1 MTTTYTYSKSI
12 NFPNGIDVGKLYI
25 EITSNVSIITANLI
39 NINTMNNE
47 VNITFNNSL
56 TIDEKNILD
65 TLISNHLPT
74 QVMKYSYSKIIFS
87 GLVTTNSSNYKSMIT
102 FIYNGSDPEMSNI
115 NNMLIISYMDSDIT
129 NYNIQCIDITNNKII
144 FTGTEKN
151 NTSEEI
157 LIFNNLN
164 NIPNN
169 SAIFEVSVLKN
180 GGAKT
185 SKIYLKNV
193 SLCKL

>member
-115 NNMLIISYMDSDIT
+115 NNMLIISYMDSI
-129 NYNIQCIDITNNKII
+129 
-144 FTGTEKN
+144 
-151 NTSEEI
+151 
-157 LIFNNLN
+157 
-164 NIPNN
+164 
-169 SAIFEVSVLKN
+169 
-180 GGAKT
+180 
-185 SKIYLKNV
+185 
-193 SLCKL
+193 